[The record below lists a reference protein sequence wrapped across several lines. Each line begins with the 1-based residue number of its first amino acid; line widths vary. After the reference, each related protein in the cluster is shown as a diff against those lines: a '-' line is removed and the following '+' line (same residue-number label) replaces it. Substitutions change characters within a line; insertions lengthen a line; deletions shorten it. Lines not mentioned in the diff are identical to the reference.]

1 LLQHL
6 YAPLMPAPAFPNRDL
21 MPVAPCS
28 VRETKG
34 AGHMLDLIYL
44 ALGLGC
50 FGLMAWY
57 AALCSRL

>member
-1 LLQHL
+1 
-6 YAPLMPAPAFPNRDL
+6 MPAPAFPNRDL
-21 MPVAPCS
+21 MPVAPSS
-28 VRETKG
+28 VRGTKG

-44 ALGLGC
+44 ALGAGC